1 MSRQGITKMIKQPL
15 FNGCDGLLPFS
26 DKMQPLMS
34 DKKPLDVKPFTQVV
48 FFFMMSVKR

>member
-1 MSRQGITKMIKQPL
+1 
-15 FNGCDGLLPFS
+15 
-26 DKMQPLMS
+26 MS